1 MYILSQQS
9 CGGPFTLFFPFAFP
23 SYIKAVFAPC
33 DVTAVPRMPMTRLL
47 SATRT
52 ELLMAFLISPVTFL
66 RVSLLA
72 VR

>member
-1 MYILSQQS
+1 M
-9 CGGPFTLFFPFAFP
+9 
-23 SYIKAVFAPC
+23 KALFAPF

-52 ELLMAFLISPVTFL
+52 ELLMASLIRPVTFL